1 MALISWCKIF
11 LCVSS
16 ITFICMALRGVVCCL
31 VSGSCWCMG
40 MSCCHPIRPVS
51 DVFTGERALWLKY
64 LTWIL
69 QFHCSWTFEIA
80 RVQRSPM
87 SSDFDMN
94 GDRNEM
100 FRESYDLHQVKAHDR
115 PFRVSPSPLHSSTH
129 QRDGNQ
135 VCLWNGRWR
144 WSTNWWRRRWA
155 SRGCPSPSASSHHP
169 PTWCWPSSTGR
180 ASAPCPPPPTP
191 PLLIPTTSAG
201 DTAARGVVV
210 GSADSVARTAD
221 TWPITSRGQYAVVD
235 ENKGAAADAVAAR
248 GRHGYRWICP
258 LACCRGLSFSSLLPR
273 TMLYLRQLSAI
284 NAAP

>member
-1 MALISWCKIF
+1 M
-11 LCVSS
+11 
-16 ITFICMALRGVVCCL
+16 RGVVCCL

-51 DVFTGERALWLKY
+51 DVFTGELVLWLRY

-69 QFHCSWTFEIA
+69 QFQCTWTFEIA
-80 RVQRSPM
+80 RVQRFPM

-100 FRESYDLHQVKAHDR
+100 FRESYDLHQVKSTR
-115 PFRVSPSPLHSSTH
+115 PTASSFTVSSAFIDTSEGWKSS
-129 QRDGNQ
+129 
-135 VCLWNGRWR
+135 LSWNGRWR

-155 SRGCPSPSASSHHP
+155 NRGCPSPSASSHHP

-201 DTAARGVVV
+201 DTAARGGVV
-210 GSADSVARTAD
+210 GSADSGGWHRRYVA
-221 TWPITSRGQYAVVD
+221 WLITSRGQYAVVD

-258 LACCRGLSFSSLLPR
+258 LACCRGLSFWSLLPR

-284 NAAP
+284 SASP